1 MFYRKLYLTLIN
13 VLHFYS
19 VPDCILLH
27 ALFCSLA
34 CKTFQSEMPKPA
46 PQGWHWGV
54 HKRVLGLTCCP
65 FIYPQEHNRH
75 ILLLR
80 HRSFQVRCGKH
91 QVTPVCYTFATL
103 WHCVITN
110 ISIIWYNRNTCYNTV
125 LSHAGGGGGCKS
137 LCVVFMFM
145 LQRQEIKNKFRPYG

>member
-19 VPDCILLH
+19 VPDCILSH

-34 CKTFQSEMPKPA
+34 CKTFQSEMPTPPSPLA
-46 PQGWHWGV
+46 PHGWHWGV

-65 FIYPQEHNRH
+65 FKYPQEHNRH
-75 ILLLR
+75 TLLLR
-80 HRSFQVRCGKH
+80 LWSFQGGCGEHH

-110 ISIIWYNRNTCYNTV
+110 ISMIWYNRNTCYNTV
-125 LSHAGGGGGCKS
+125 LSHGGAVKV
-137 LCVVFMFM
+137 CVCCSCSCS
-145 LQRQEIKNKFRPYG
+145 RGRK